1 MQIRICT
8 EASRCPLPHPC
19 PQRFSRP
26 MNSTQ
31 TTALAVW
38 GAVLGTLSF
47 AWNVWTWLR
56 SRPRIAVKV
65 ELREMLDESAICYEI
80 RNRGDKPTTVEEI
93 MLVKYQDGLPGLLHN
108 FEHVENVSAK
118 HRETA
123 KLPVQLSPGDIWKG
137 HSSINEERGLM
148 EMDKLALIAEGRL
161 YFKVRCAHTGRLLSG
176 KVKPEHPK
184 VRL

>member
-1 MQIRICT
+1 
-8 EASRCPLPHPC
+8 
-19 PQRFSRP
+19 
-26 MNSTQ
+26 MNTTQ

-65 ELREMLDESAICYEI
+65 ELREMLDEAAICYEI

-93 MLVKYQDGLPGLLHN
+93 MLVKYQDGLPGLLHL

-118 HRETA
+118 YRATA
-123 KLPVQLSPGDIWKG
+123 KLPVQLSPGDVWKG
-137 HSSINEERGLM
+137 HSLMPGERSLM
-148 EMDKLALIAEGRL
+148 EMDKLALIAKGQL
-161 YFKVRCAHTGRLLSG
+161 HFKIRCAHTDRLLSG
-176 KVKPEHPK
+176 KVTTEKLTM
-184 VRL
+184 RL